1 MSKKSN
7 RTNQKSSEDKIASFQ
22 LREAYKT
29 ARTNIAYSIIK
40 KGCKKITFT
49 SSIKGEG
56 KTVTSTNIA
65 HAMSQQVNTKVLIVE
80 CDLRM
85 PKVHTVFNIEPTP
98 GLTNY
103 LVGECDV
110 DAIIRD
116 TAHENLKV
124 ICFGAVPPNPSEL
137 LASEAMEAMVKKLE
151 QDFDYI
157 IFDTPPIGVVSDAIP
172 IIKLSDGV
180 VLVAK
185 HNHTTYTELSNT
197 IDVLKRAEA
206 KILGITLNHAK
217 LLASKNKKYYKNYGY
232 YS

>member
-116 TAHENLKV
+116 TVYENLRQYRV
-124 ICFGAVPPNPSEL
+124 HFPTLVL
-137 LASEAMEAMVKKLE
+137 LL
-151 QDFDYI
+151 
-157 IFDTPPIGVVSDAIP
+157 
-172 IIKLSDGV
+172 
-180 VLVAK
+180 VLL
-185 HNHTTYTELSNT
+185 HGTC
-197 IDVLKRAEA
+197 
-206 KILGITLNHAK
+206 G
-217 LLASKNKKYYKNYGY
+217 NYL
-232 YS
+232 